1 MFEEADEDKKI
12 KILVVEDEG
21 IIAHTMIEK
30 LTKLGFSPSGFVNSG
45 EKALET
51 IEKNSPDL
59 VILDITLKGKMDGI
73 DTADI
78 IKSRYDIPFIFYSG
92 CSDVLCLERA
102 RRAEP
107 YGFIPKS
114 SDRIDLYTTIK
125 IALQRFRIEKE
136 YRSKDRMLTATLR
149 SISDAVIGLKR
160 EGGIIA
166 WNSGAEKIFGWT
178 AEEIL
183 GENVTIL
190 VPSYIPNEIPGIM
203 DELIGGKDFIQY
215 DTLFQR
221 KGKGIFNASVTIS
234 PVEEFDGS
242 ITGFSMVIKDIS
254 GRKELEK
261 QIIDILENERFRI
274 GRDLHDNLG
283 QYLTGILLKLKVL
296 ETSLGKKDMEDEK
309 ALSVRISNHVK
320 MVLERMRELS
330 RGLISLGLQKMS
342 LKEAVEELTLFYSRV
357 KEIEITSRSEMDLDI
372 NSYRVVVQLYHI
384 AQEAITNA
392 VKHAECSRIEVILS
406 NDETDI
412 VLTVKDNGKGFS
424 GKGET
429 GLGLKI
435 MEYRAGI
442 INGHL
447 QIYSTGSGTAVRCS
461 IPVKL
466 LQEEV

>member
-1 MFEEADEDKKI
+1 MLEEEEEDKEI
-12 KILVVEDEG
+12 KILVVEDEV
-21 IIAHTMIEK
+21 IIGHTMTGRLK
-30 LTKLGFSPSGFVNSG
+30 QLGFSPIGFVDSG
-45 EKALET
+45 EKALEE

-59 VILDITLKGKMDGI
+59 VILDITIKGELDGI
-73 DTADI
+73 QTAEI

-92 CSDVLCLERA
+92 CSDIPCIERA
-102 RRAEP
+102 RRTEP
-107 YGFIPKS
+107 YGYIPKGS
-114 SDRIDLYTTIK
+114 GRIDLYTTVK

-136 YRSKDRMLTATLR
+136 YRSKDRMLSATLR
-149 SISDAVIGLKR
+149 SISDAVIGLNR

-166 WNSGAEKIFGWT
+166 WNSGAEKIFRWLP
-178 AEEIL
+178 EEII
-183 GENVTIL
+183 GENVAIL
-190 VPSYIPNEIPGIM
+190 VPPYIPNEIPGIM
-203 DELIGGKDFIQY
+203 DELIRGISFKQY

-221 KGKGIFNASVTIS
+221 KDKGVFNASVTIS
-234 PVEEFDGS
+234 QVEEFDGS

-254 GRKELEK
+254 VRKELEK
-261 QIIDILENERFRI
+261 QIIDILEDERFRI

-296 ETSLGKKDMEDEK
+296 ETSLDKKNMEEEK

-342 LKEAVEELTLFYSRV
+342 LKEAVKELTLFYSRV
-357 KEIEITSRSEMDLDI
+357 NEIEITSKFNMDLDI

-392 VKHAECSRIEVILS
+392 VKHAECTRIEVLLCS
-406 NDETDI
+406 DETDI
-412 VLTVKDNGKGFS
+412 VLAVRDNGKGLS
-424 GKGET
+424 GSGEK

-447 QIYSTGSGTAVRCS
+447 QIYNNGSGTTVRCT
-461 IPVKL
+461 IPIKL
-466 LQEEV
+466 IQEEV